1 MRMVSLDSYRSL
13 SEEETQV
20 EQDPLS
26 ELLPVFPWELYLW
39 QLLFQVIKHTL
50 YWLTCVVSQDVNAL
64 IFGHNF
70 KEKEPYFY
78 KKSICLR

>member
-1 MRMVSLDSYRSL
+1 MRTVSLRSYRSL
-13 SEEETQV
+13 PEDETQV

-39 QLLFQVIKHTL
+39 QQLFQVIKHTL

-64 IFGHNF
+64 NI
-70 KEKEPYFY
+70 
-78 KKSICLR
+78 